1 MAILDRFRAVP
12 ASKHPDPDVR
22 LAYVEALSIDER
34 DQLVTV
40 ARDDE
45 SPRIRRA
52 AVGKLM
58 DPSVLAFVAG
68 NDPDPGVRAHATSM
82 LRDIALEAFED
93 TGESDS
99 LAAVEAMADAKTLS
113 QVIKT

>member
-12 ASKHPDPDVR
+12 ASKHSDPDVR

-34 DQLVTV
+34 DQLVAA
-40 ARDDE
+40 ARGDE
-45 SPRIRRA
+45 NARIRGA

-58 DPSVLAFVAG
+58 DPSVLALVVG
-68 NDPDPGVRAHATSM
+68 DDPAPGGRAHAMSM

-93 TGESDS
+93 TGEPES
-99 LAAVEAMADAKTLS
+99 LAAVGVLADARILS
-113 QVIKT
+113 QVIK